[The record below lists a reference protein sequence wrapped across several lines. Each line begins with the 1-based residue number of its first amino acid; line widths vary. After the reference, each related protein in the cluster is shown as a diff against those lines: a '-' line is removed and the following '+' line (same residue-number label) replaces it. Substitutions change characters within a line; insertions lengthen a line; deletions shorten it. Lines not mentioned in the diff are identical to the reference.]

1 MNKKIILLL
10 SVLCF
15 IAAAMAYYF
24 LYFIKTPEYAI
35 NEIRESVQ
43 QHDVAK
49 FQKHVNLKT
58 IYNKG
63 FDDII
68 LAESKINHF
77 AMNPIALGVIN
88 LMKPGIVELA
98 IDETL
103 TTIAREKVE
112 KPKPSLKPGEAPENG
127 NVLDAM
133 KQNLQR
139 KAHLKSL
146 KFKDL
151 KLNKTNKGKAEV
163 TLVVTNTELNKDY
176 PLLLNMLCTDD
187 EVWEVREITNLAPTL
202 LKMEAAYRA
211 KRAAANQPIQER
223 LKRALAFDKLQLDK
237 LMEKPVPED
246 VSNYGLK
253 PDQEMPHIVATLT
266 ITNNTNR
273 TVNRIYY
280 DLVLITK
287 DKGQEIYSHPE
298 HFDGTIPPG
307 KMVQVVNR
315 KLLNPL
321 IPADEEIN
329 KADFSKLDWELRAS
343 YISFTDG
350 HVISPNQFV
359 FE

>member
-10 SVLCF
+10 STLCL

-24 LYFIKTPEYAI
+24 LYFIKTPEYAL

-43 QHDVAK
+43 QHDVDK
-49 FQKHVNLKT
+49 FRKHVNLKT

-63 FDDII
+63 FDDI
-68 LAESKINHF
+68 LVAEAKINHF
-77 AMNPIALGVIN
+77 EMNPIAMGVIN
-88 LMKPGIVELA
+88 LMKPGIIELA

-103 TTIAREKVE
+103 TTIAKEKVA
-112 KPKPSLKPGEAPENG
+112 KPKPSLKPGETPENG
-127 NVLDAM
+127 NVIDAM
-133 KQNLQR
+133 KRNFQR
-139 KAHLKSL
+139 KAHINSL

-151 KLNKTNKGKAEV
+151 KFVKRDKAMADIS
-163 TLVVTNTELNKDY
+163 LIVTNTELNKDY
-176 PLLLNMLCTDD
+176 PLLLNMVCTDD
-187 EVWEVREITNLAPTL
+187 EVWEVREITNLVPTL

-223 LKRALAFDKLQLDK
+223 LKRALAFDKLQLEK
-237 LMEKPVPED
+237 LTEKPVPED

-253 PDQEMPHIVATLT
+253 PDQEMPHIVATIT
-266 ITNNTNR
+266 ITNKTNR
-273 TVNRIYY
+273 TVNRVYY

-287 DKGQEIYSHPE
+287 DKGEEVYSHPE
-298 HFDGTIPPG
+298 HFDGTILPG
-307 KMVQVVNR
+307 KMVQLVNR
-315 KLLNPL
+315 KLLNPM

-329 KADFSKLDWELRAS
+329 KMDFSKLDWELRAS